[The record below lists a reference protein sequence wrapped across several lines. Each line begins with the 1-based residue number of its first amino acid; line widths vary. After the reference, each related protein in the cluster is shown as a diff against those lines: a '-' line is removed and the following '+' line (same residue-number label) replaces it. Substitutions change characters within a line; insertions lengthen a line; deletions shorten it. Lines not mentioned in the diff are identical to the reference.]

1 LWDKKHR
8 FCKNEPEKLLKKKD
22 WQFKMGQNEPE
33 NEPEKSFRFS
43 TCGKTNRDGVKN
55 KLADLPEYEGAEV
68 FVSA

>member
-1 LWDKKHR
+1 M
-8 FCKNEPEKLLKKKD
+8 KKKD
-22 WQFKMGQNEPE
+22 WQIKMGQNEPE